1 MSLRSE
7 CTKSIVSAR
16 SDRGVRHLAAAR
28 PPAPH
33 GPQRCRLATAHRL
46 TQLPLRRPTTF
57 LQHSNSLIMPAKKT
71 TGPSYLDLAK
81 AAIVSLKERNGS
93 SLQAVK
99 KFVAA
104 KKGKGYVN
112 GVFLRALRFAVT
124 GGKLV
129 QVKGSYKLAAKAKA
143 APKKKAAT
151 KVQRLPPPGSPQL
164 GLWRRAPQPQPPRRP
179 RYGARTAGAEGW
191 QTRFCAG
198 TADAPN

>member
-1 MSLRSE
+1 
-7 CTKSIVSAR
+7 
-16 SDRGVRHLAAAR
+16 
-28 PPAPH
+28 
-33 GPQRCRLATAHRL
+33 
-46 TQLPLRRPTTF
+46 
-57 LQHSNSLIMPAKKT
+57 MPAKKT

-112 GVFLRALRFAVT
+112 GVFLRALRSAVT

-143 APKKKAAT
+143 APKKKAAP
-151 KVQRLPPPGSPQL
+151 KVRRPLP
-164 GLWRRAPQPQPPRRP
+164 PQPPRRL
-179 RYGARTAGAEGW
+179 RCGARATGVEGW
-191 QTRFCAG
+191 QTRFLRG
-198 TADAPN
+198 